1 MPDPDDPSEN
11 QNPRLLEESLAPWP
25 LEPHAR
31 RRTVQDVVAAL
42 VSARTAG
49 SPARP
54 PGRGAWDETVRLLLA
69 ERAERRRAP
78 VVPRVPDHLS
88 TSAVVELAD
97 APDAFRARLRRP
109 VPRPPAPHAR
119 LGTAFHAW
127 VEQHYAAAALV
138 DVHEVLGSG
147 PEDDPAEDLVVLQ
160 QHFLASEWAGR
171 SPSAVEVGVETTV
184 GGRAV
189 RGRIDAVFEDDDGG
203 LTIVD
208 WKTGRP
214 GGPEQQRVRSLQL
227 AVYRLAYAR
236 LTGRRPEQVRA
247 AFFFAATGETVRP
260 PLPDEAELEQLVAEL
275 VADQVED
282 ATDGPA

>member
-1 MPDPDDPSEN
+1 
-11 QNPRLLEESLAPWP
+11 
-25 LEPHAR
+25 
-31 RRTVQDVVAAL
+31 
-42 VSARTAG
+42 
-49 SPARP
+49 
-54 PGRGAWDETVRLLLA
+54 
-69 ERAERRRAP
+69 
-78 VVPRVPDHLS
+78 
-88 TSAVVELAD
+88 
-97 APDAFRARLRRP
+97 

-247 AFFFAATGETVRP
+247 AFFFAATGDTVRP
-260 PLPDEAELEQLVAEL
+260 ALSDEAELEQLVAEL
-275 VADQVED
+275 VADEVED
-282 ATDGPA
+282 ATEGRA